1 VNLQRESLFCDV
13 REWVISAVLSARQ
26 PLPLFPPDSRRI
38 AVSQQMTFR
47 AQKQS
52 RLFNYS
58 LVDVPTGK
66 ISWKT
71 APCAY
76 PGDADSDPP

>member
-1 VNLQRESLFCDV
+1 MSGVGHQRRFECTPAT
-13 REWVISAVLSARQ
+13 SA
-26 PLPLFPPDSRRI
+26 FPPDSRRI

-52 RLFNYS
+52 RLFDYS

-66 ISWKT
+66 
-71 APCAY
+71 
-76 PGDADSDPP
+76 

>member
-1 VNLQRESLFCDV
+1 MSGVGHQRRFECAPAT
-13 REWVISAVLSARQ
+13 SA
-26 PLPLFPPDSRRI
+26 FPPDSRRI

-52 RLFNYS
+52 RLFDYS